1 MKRLVLWLL
10 LALLSGPS
18 ASAQDW
24 AKKMFQTTE
33 HDFGS
38 VARGAKVEFA
48 FEFENLYEEDLH
60 VAKVYS
66 SCGCTTPTVEKRDL
80 KTFEKGQILATYNT
94 RAFLGQKS
102 ATITVVFDKPQYAEV
117 QLEVSG
123 YIRSDVVLEPG
134 EANFGEVDQAQQAE
148 TTLQITYAGRAD
160 WKIVDVRSANE
171 HLEVDLTETARA
183 TGRVTY
189 DMLVRLKPDAPAG
202 HFHDE
207 LSIITDDA
215 RLKSIP
221 VLVQGNV
228 VSPLTVSP
236 AALFLGV
243 LQPGQSVTKQL
254 IVRGKQP
261 FKLLSIRC
269 DNDRFQFR
277 TLDDKAATIHFVP
290 VTFTAPQTAGEVSQ
304 NIVIETDLG
313 SKTTASCTATA
324 TVRNADDAP

>member
-1 MKRLVLWLL
+1 VKRIVPVLL
-10 LALLSGPS
+10 LALLSASS

-33 HDFGS
+33 HDFGT
-38 VARGAKVEFA
+38 VARGAKAEFA
-48 FEFENLYEEDLH
+48 FEFENLYEEDVH

-66 SCGCTTPTVEKRDL
+66 SCGCTTPTIEKRDV
-80 KTFEKGQILATYNT
+80 KTFEKAQILATYNT

-102 ATITVVFDKPQYAEV
+102 ATVTVVFDKPQYAEV
-117 QLEVSG
+117 QLEVTG

-134 EANFGEVDQAQQAE
+134 EVNFGEVDQAQQAE

-160 WKIVDVRSANE
+160 WKIVDVRSANQ
-171 HLEVDLTETARA
+171 HLEVDLTETSR
-183 TGRVTY
+183 TGGRVTY
-189 DMLVRLKPDAPAG
+189 DMLVRLKDDAPPG

-221 VLVQGNV
+221 VLVHGNV
-228 VSPLTVSP
+228 MSPLTVSP

-261 FKLLSIRC
+261 FKLLAVRC
-269 DNDRFQFR
+269 EDDRFQFKAP
-277 TLDDKAATIHFVP
+277 DDKAATIHFIP
-290 VTFTAPQTAGEVSQ
+290 VTFTAPDSTGEVAQ
-304 NIVIETDLG
+304 AIVIKTDLG
-313 SKTTASCTATA
+313 TGTTASCMATA
-324 TVRNADDAP
+324 TVRSTDSSE